1 MQKIA
6 LCLPPPYRSRRL
18 FKNLLI
24 MKLTAMLFILGC
36 LHAGA
41 KGFSQKITL
50 NLKNSPAEQVFKKI
64 EKQSGFG
71 FIYAKE
77 QLARMKPLD
86 LEVNSVELKDALNML
101 FLNQPFTFVISG
113 TNIVVKNKETGNP
126 VSDVPATPPPFPV
139 TGKIAD
145 EEGKPLQNVSVLI
158 KGTGKGTASGT
169 DGSFAIEVPEKG
181 GTLVFSSVGFENLE
195 VKVSKAIALTLTLK
209 RGDVKAEEII
219 VVGYGTQRKKD
230 VTGSVASVPKERLQQ
245 LPNTNIAQAL
255 QGSVPGL
262 QINTNSGG
270 AEGNDMTIDIR
281 GRNSISASNSPLI
294 IWDGIPYTGGISEI
308 NPADVESIEIL
319 KDASAAAIYGSRG
332 ANGVIIVTSK
342 QGKK

>member
-6 LCLPPPYRSRRL
+6 LCLPPPYRGRRL
-18 FKNLLI
+18 FKKLLI
-24 MKLTAMLFILGC
+24 MKLTAFLFILGC

-50 NLKNSPAEQVFKKI
+50 NLKNASAEQAFKKI
-64 EKQSGFG
+64 ERQSSYG

-86 LEVNSVELKDALNML
+86 LEVNSVELKDALNIL
-101 FLNQPFTFVISG
+101 FLHQPFTYVISG
-113 TNIVVKNKETGNP
+113 NNIVVKNKDAGNP
-126 VSDVPATPPPFPV
+126 VNDVPAMPPPFSV

-145 EEGKPLQNVSVLI
+145 EEGKPLQNVSVLL

-181 GTLVFSSVGFENLE
+181 GTLVFSSVGYENLE
-195 VKVSKAIALTLTLK
+195 IKVSKETTLNLTLK

-270 AEGNDMTIDIR
+270 AEGNDLTIDIR

-319 KDASAAAIYGSRG
+319 KNRKAL
-332 ANGVIIVTSK
+332 
-342 QGKK
+342 QE